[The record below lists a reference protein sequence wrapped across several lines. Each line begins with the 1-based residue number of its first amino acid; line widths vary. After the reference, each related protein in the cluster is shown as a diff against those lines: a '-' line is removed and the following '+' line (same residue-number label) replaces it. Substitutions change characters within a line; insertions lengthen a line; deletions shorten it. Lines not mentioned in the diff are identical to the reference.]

1 MASGTETVLA
11 EAGGVRGAAIDSV
24 PGAAGEWVPQSSN
37 DQPARQ
43 PFRSGAVVVQ
53 VSVLARDQS
62 GRPVT
67 DLTRADVTV
76 TEEGTPQEIVAFD
89 RISLPRVQP
98 ASSAAAPIGPAQDV
112 STNEGIDRA
121 RVFVLVMD
129 ALHIAPARNIAV
141 RRYARQFI
149 EEYMGPADLAAVLSP
164 GGLPSATED
173 FTSDKARLL
182 AAIDNFGGTKLT
194 SATVER
200 DQESRRFYD
209 GVPMHGGKDPD
220 DGERANR
227 ASSLTRTLE
236 AIALHAERI
245 EGRRKALLLF
255 SEGIDYD
262 TSDIMGES
270 QRYASEVLRA
280 MGRATGA
287 LMRTNVAL
295 YSIDPRM
302 LSTPQAD
309 IIETPIYERSPGKP
323 GGLSERGIDEEFA
336 ASVRS
341 LRDMAQATGG
351 FLATDKGLGRAF
363 DQIVDET
370 SEYYVLGYTPA
381 KPARPG
387 ESRNLAVTTSRRGVT
402 LVARRGYVMPQRE
415 GIAIS
420 QAEDPM
426 SAAGGGS
433 PRQRR
438 NMPASILSTT
448 AAPTSTPGVPGPLAQ
463 LLASPLPKA
472 GLPIRVQA
480 IPFLGGDGKALI
492 QLVVEVLGA
501 GLQFDERGGRAHERI
516 DVALLTVDSR
526 GKAANGK
533 TTTIDLNLPA
543 EELARVRT
551 TGVRWLS
558 KLDLSPGRYQ
568 VRVAASAA
576 GSGTSGLVTTDVDV
590 PGFDRQQLR
599 MSGVTLTSLPSV
611 LMLTRGKAWLETSLE
626 TPPSA
631 ARSFVA
637 GDRVTAAVEIYGPE
651 HALTEGEVVAE
662 IERVGS
668 TPLML
673 KAVPGSTGRSS
684 SRAVVF
690 TFDTGA
696 LAKGKY
702 VLRIAATLS
711 GSSQRVERRVP
722 FEVV

>member
-1 MASGTETVLA
+1 
-11 EAGGVRGAAIDSV
+11 
-24 PGAAGEWVPQSSN
+24 
-37 DQPARQ
+37 
-43 PFRSGAVVVQ
+43 
-53 VSVLARDQS
+53 
-62 GRPVT
+62 
-67 DLTRADVTV
+67 
-76 TEEGTPQEIVAFD
+76 
-89 RISLPRVQP
+89 
-98 ASSAAAPIGPAQDV
+98 
-112 STNEGIDRA
+112 
-121 RVFVLVMD
+121 
-129 ALHIAPARNIAV
+129 
-141 RRYARQFI
+141 
-149 EEYMGPADLAAVLSP
+149 
-164 GGLPSATED
+164 
-173 FTSDKARLL
+173 
-182 AAIDNFGGTKLT
+182 
-194 SATVER
+194 
-200 DQESRRFYD
+200 
-209 GVPMHGGKDPD
+209 
-220 DGERANR
+220 
-227 ASSLTRTLE
+227 
-236 AIALHAERI
+236 
-245 EGRRKALLLF
+245 
-255 SEGIDYD
+255 
-262 TSDIMGES
+262 
-270 QRYASEVLRA
+270 

-295 YSIDPRM
+295 YSIDPRV
-302 LSTPQAD
+302 LGTPQAD
-309 IIETPIYERSPGKP
+309 IIETPIYERNPGKP

-387 ESRNLAVTTSRRGVT
+387 ESRNLTVTTSRRGVT
-402 LVARRGYVMPQRE
+402 LVARKGLRDAATGGDRHL
-415 GIAIS
+415 
-420 QAEDPM
+420 
-426 SAAGGGS
+426 AGGGS
-433 PRQRR
+433 DECRRRWLTAAAPEHARQHPVHDR
-438 NMPASILSTT
+438 
-448 AAPTSTPGVPGPLAQ
+448 APTSTPGVPGPLAQ

-568 VRVAASAA
+568 VRVAAAAA

-590 PGFDRQQLR
+590 PGFDRQKLT

-637 GDRVTAAVEIYGPE
+637 GDRVTAAVEIYGRGARAHGGGGRRGDRTGGL
-651 HALTEGEVVAE
+651 HAAGAQ
-662 IERVGS
+662 G
-668 TPLML
+668 
-673 KAVPGSTGRSS
+673 VPGPTGRSG
-684 SRAVVF
+684 SRDVVF

-702 VLRIAATLS
+702 VLRIAATLP
-711 GSSQRVERRVP
+711 GSSERVERRVP